1 MRYHKEKDKSYITM
15 TYAIGVS
22 DFKLL
27 RSSSNLLKQSSFYID
42 KTLFIKDLLIDGT
55 QVLVFPRP
63 RRFGKTLNLSMLKY
77 FFDIHEAQEN
87 RSLFDGLNIAQNA
100 DAMEYQGKYPV
111 ISFTFKDLKGNTHDE
126 FLSAMK
132 KLIYKVYKEHDY
144 LLTSPLLSQLD
155 KNDLKPYFS
164 TECSLELSVIDIQDA
179 FKTLSAML
187 GKHHNQQVIILLDE
201 YDTPL
206 TEAYVADYYDQTIH
220 VMRNMLGAT
229 FKDNSNLFKGIIT
242 GVTRVAKESLFSD
255 FNNPGIYDITKIDY
269 SQYFGFTQEEIAT
282 ICDQKCLKDITDW
295 YNGYRFGKSTIIY
308 NPWSILNY
316 LKNHQQLEPY
326 WINTSSNDLIKK
338 DLTADKFRDVKA
350 LLDGKTLNIEVQ
362 PFTVMAE
369 LKIDSNAFWNLL
381 FMAGYLTLDKKGHFK
396 IPNKEIKYFFERTI
410 INWFN
415 RPQYPNF
422 LMSLL
427 EDFIQ
432 GNIMN
437 IQNKLTAVIL
447 DTMSFHDV
455 AENRQEA
462 LYHGF
467 MLGMSLGLKGR
478 YEVESNRES
487 GYGRYDIAWFPKD
500 PLKDP
505 GVIFEIKIA
514 QNETA
519 QTALEQMDDK
529 KYATALKK
537 HGCKTIKMYGLHFDG
552 KIVTTKMFA

>member
-1 MRYHKEKDKSYITM
+1 MSHQYFWERKAILALHKIFVKSC
-15 TYAIGVS
+15 YAIS
-22 DFKLL
+22 FETALRLLLTNILL
-27 RSSSNLLKQSSFYID
+27 R
-42 KTLFIKDLLIDGT
+42 
-55 QVLVFPRP
+55 
-63 RRFGKTLNLSMLKY
+63 
-77 FFDIHEAQEN
+77 A
-87 RSLFDGLNIAQNA
+87 
-100 DAMEYQGKYPV
+100 
-111 ISFTFKDLKGNTHDE
+111 
-126 FLSAMK
+126 FLSSMRFPK
-132 KLIYKVYKEHDY
+132 KLI
-144 LLTSPLLSQLD
+144 LLHFT
-155 KNDLKPYFS
+155 
-164 TECSLELSVIDIQDA
+164 LE
-179 FKTLSAML
+179 
-187 GKHHNQQVIILLDE
+187 
-201 YDTPL
+201 
-206 TEAYVADYYDQTIH
+206 
-220 VMRNMLGAT
+220 
-229 FKDNSNLFKGIIT
+229 
-242 GVTRVAKESLFSD
+242 
-255 FNNPGIYDITKIDY
+255 
-269 SQYFGFTQEEIAT
+269 
-282 ICDQKCLKDITDW
+282 
-295 YNGYRFGKSTIIY
+295 
-308 NPWSILNY
+308 
-316 LKNHQQLEPY
+316 
-326 WINTSSNDLIKK
+326 
-338 DLTADKFRDVKA
+338 KA
-350 LLDGKTLNIEVQ
+350 
-362 PFTVMAE
+362 
-369 LKIDSNAFWNLL
+369 
-381 FMAGYLTLDKKGHFK
+381 

-427 EDFIQ
+427 EDFIK

-529 KYATALKK
+529 EYATALKK

-552 KIVTTKMFA
+552 KIVTTKMFS